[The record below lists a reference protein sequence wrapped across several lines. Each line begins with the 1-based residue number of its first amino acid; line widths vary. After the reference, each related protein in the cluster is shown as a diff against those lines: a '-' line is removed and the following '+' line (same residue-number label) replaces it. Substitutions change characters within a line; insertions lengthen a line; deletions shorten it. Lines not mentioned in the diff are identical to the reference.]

1 MENNKPISKIRILI
15 TAVIIV
21 VLGIIIL
28 SFKEVKNLGQYSFVD
43 EKNPGFYKAEISE
56 EIPIIQKDSM
66 VPISSLTE
74 KTLSYSD
81 VVSLYGDKRI
91 QFDDNCIATP
101 TNASFLVGNM
111 VVLDNRSDTLKAVK
125 FINDTYAIPPFH
137 VRIIELDRQG
147 IFSIDCG
154 TSKNVSIIRVN

>member
-1 MENNKPISKIRILI
+1 MENNKPVSKIKIFI
-15 TAVIIV
+15 TIITVII
-21 VLGIIIL
+21 LGVIIL

-43 EKNPGFYKAEISE
+43 EKNPGFYKAEIFE
-56 EIPIIQKDSM
+56 EVPIIQKDSTA
-66 VPISSLTE
+66 PIDSLTE

-91 QFDDNCIATP
+91 QFDTNCVATP
-101 TNASFLVGNM
+101 KNASFLVGTM

-147 IFSIDCG
+147 IFSIDCD